1 MMPSGLTYSVINR
14 ASLADRYI
22 RVRDSQLASA
32 VAQFLYDEA
41 ALLDEWRLDEWLAL
55 FHPEAGK
62 YLIPSPEDLS
72 DDPATTLHLVNDSM
86 TALAGR
92 IERLKSKHA
101 HAESPRSRT
110 RRQITNVRVWE
121 GTDDLLSRSVF
132 DVTRVRGGVVDRH
145 VGVYEHQLLLGAND
159 DKPWFIGQRRVFIDH
174 GIESAGGQVSILLR
188 SATSMPSFTSSPWIR
203 GAPQRGLAAAMR
215 VISALISMLT
225 EGRPPVGRPGS
236 MVQYSR
242 KRRRCHRRTVSGV
255 TIRRG
260 RLHPGHSR
268 ARAIQNTRSVRRSRG
283 RVTVRL

>member
-132 DVTRVRGGVVDRH
+132 DVTRVRGGWWIVMSVCTSTSSCWAPTTTNR
-145 VGVYEHQLLLGAND
+145 GS
-159 DKPWFIGQRRVFIDH
+159 
-174 GIESAGGQVSILLR
+174 SASVACSSTTASSPPGDR
-188 SATSMPSFTSSPWIR
+188 SASCC
-203 GAPQRGLAAAMR
+203 
-215 VISALISMLT
+215 V
-225 EGRPPVGRPGS
+225 
-236 MVQYSR
+236 
-242 KRRRCHRRTVSGV
+242 RRHRC
-255 TIRRG
+255 
-260 RLHPGHSR
+260 PASR
-268 ARAIQNTRSVRRSRG
+268 AHHGFGEHPRG
-283 RVTVRL
+283 DWPRPCELSAP